1 MINYLKRLWIV
12 SVVYVTGYA
21 IIDYVENGFDDLM
34 LATWIALVCSGA
46 GFLYKKKN
54 KNLTRSKEM
63 IF

>member
-21 IIDYVENGFDDLM
+21 IIGYVENGFDDLM

-46 GFLYKKKN
+46 GLVYKKKI
-54 KNLTRSKEM
+54 KK
-63 IF
+63 